1 MRIRTALLAGLG
13 AVLVAALAA
22 NAQVPGVNSTL
33 NSVFTL
39 AYDNSTMKPTYSASG
54 GSASLPT
61 SSTAVCGMAGSST
74 KVIKVR
80 RIMLSGGATAVVT
93 EPVAIQ
99 KRSTANS
106 NASGTPLALTQ
117 VPYDANNSAGTAAF
131 VDIWQAAPTLGT
143 LVGVLADP
151 FITFSNYTTGTS
163 NGTQTLVFG
172 QLGQPIVLRSTSQM
186 VEVNLGGSAPSG
198 LSLSCTFEWTEE

>member
-1 MRIRTALLAGLG
+1 MKFRSTLLAVLGALLAG
-13 AVLVAALAA
+13 ALIAQ
-22 NAQVPGVNSTL
+22 AQVPGVNSTL

-39 AYDNSTMKPTYSASG
+39 AYDNSTMKQTFSASG

-61 SSTAVCGMAGSST
+61 TSTAVCGMAGSST
-74 KVIKVR
+74 KVIKIR
-80 RIMLSGGATAVVT
+80 RILLSGGATAVVT
-93 EPVAIQ
+93 EPIAIQ
-99 KRSTANS
+99 KRSSANA

-117 VPYDANNSAGTAAF
+117 VPYDASNSAGTAAF

-151 FITFSNYTTGTS
+151 FVTFSNYTTGTS
-163 NGTQTLVFG
+163 NGPTTVVFG

-186 VEVNLGGSAPSG
+186 VEVNLGGSVPSG